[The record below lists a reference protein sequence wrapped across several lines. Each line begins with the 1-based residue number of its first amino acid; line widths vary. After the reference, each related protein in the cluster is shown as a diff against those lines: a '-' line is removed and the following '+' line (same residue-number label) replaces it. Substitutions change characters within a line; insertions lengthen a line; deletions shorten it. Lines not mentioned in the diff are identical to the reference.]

1 MTADFN
7 YSGVKNMSAKD
18 KLFSVYQTL
27 YAQRT
32 VLTEAPALTVDISGL
47 SANTMDY
54 PKVRKEAASIIS
66 YLMGVKDIDKVEVKN
81 ALMIVETN
89 YANQQFW
96 KNLIL
101 EYLSFTNEEEAEQLA
116 TQAQQ
121 ARAKALEV
129 LQQIQQQEADEK
141 ATILAYATPVIEQGF
156 AIDAQRM
163 MQNYFNMCRKD
174 QKKAWEILITNPAWF
189 SPIIT
194 TNKEGEV
201 VLTPQQAIEENQ
213 KIGKFLKKL
222 SI

>member
-1 MTADFN
+1 
-7 YSGVKNMSAKD
+7 MSAKD
-18 KLFSVYQTL
+18 KLFTIYQTL

-66 YLMGVKDIDKVEVKN
+66 YLTGVKDIDKVEVKN
-81 ALMIVETN
+81 ALMIVEKN
-89 YANQQFW
+89 YENQPFW

-101 EYLSFTNEEEAEQLA
+101 EYLSFANEEEAEQLA
-116 TQAQQ
+116 IQAQQ

-141 ATILAYATPVIEQGF
+141 ATILAYATPVKEQGF

>member
-1 MTADFN
+1 
-7 YSGVKNMSAKD
+7 MSAKD
-18 KLFSVYQTL
+18 KLFTIYQTL

-32 VLTEAPALTVDISGL
+32 ILTEAPALTVDISAF

-54 PKVRKEAASIIS
+54 PKVRKEVASIIS

-81 ALMIVETN
+81 ALMSVKKN
-89 YANQQFW
+89 YANQPFW

-101 EYLSFTNEEEAEQLA
+101 DYLSFANEEEAEQLA
-116 TQAQQ
+116 IQAQQ
-121 ARAKALEV
+121 AREKALEI
-129 LQQIQQQEADEK
+129 LQQIQQQEANEK
-141 ATILAYATPVIEQGF
+141 ATILAYATPVKEQGF
-156 AIDAQRM
+156 AINAEKM

-194 TNKEGEV
+194 TNKEGDI
-201 VLTPQQAIEENQ
+201 VLTPQQAIEENK

>member
-1 MTADFN
+1 M
-7 YSGVKNMSAKD
+7 
-18 KLFSVYQTL
+18 
-27 YAQRT
+27 
-32 VLTEAPALTVDISGL
+32 
-47 SANTMDY
+47 
-54 PKVRKEAASIIS
+54 
-66 YLMGVKDIDKVEVKN
+66 
-81 ALMIVETN
+81 
-89 YANQQFW
+89 
-96 KNLIL
+96 
-101 EYLSFTNEEEAEQLA
+101 
-116 TQAQQ
+116 
-121 ARAKALEV
+121 EV

-141 ATILAYATPVIEQGF
+141 ATILAYATPVKEQGF

-194 TNKEGEV
+194 TNKDGDV